1 MLFSGENCKT
11 KILKP
16 GAVPSQFRWTKTR
29 SPAVIARH
37 DRAKQKERSNNSSPA
52 IFLHQSIDA
61 CDLGAEV
68 EVGATDN
75 EVLQNQ
81 QPTIAAPTTTT
92 VGTMTEPISANTF
105 PSFSEKKSY
114 FSIEMLMENDE
125 ALHFFTG
132 LENSTKFNYVFQ
144 SLGPTAYKLNYFFG
158 QVSKPKVEY
167 QFLLVLMKLRQRKC
181 NYELAL
187 MFGIDEK
194 AVYNIFVTWVRFM
207 ALQWR
212 EIDLWPS
219 KDLVQFYSPEDFF
232 DKFPDTRVVLDGT
245 ECPVKQP
252 KQPVT
257 QQATF
262 SRYKNRNTVKV
273 VVGSTPGGLVSHV
286 SPAYGGSVSDRH
298 IIERSD
304 IPKMCNPGDSIMAD
318 KGFEVQDL
326 FAPHDVTVN
335 IPTFFKKTNRL
346 SGKAVLSDRK
356 IASKRVHIERI
367 IGLGKTYKILT
378 SPLGHAETQLASDII
393 FICFML
399 CNFRSCIVPTTA

>member
-1 MLFSGENCKT
+1 MVCHKHFTEEDYVTTSAIGENCKN
-11 KILKP
+11 KILKS
-16 GAVPSQFRWTKTR
+16 GAVPSQFRWTKTS
-29 SPAVIARH
+29 SPAVIVRC
-37 DRAKQKERSNNSSPA
+37 DRAKQKERSNNFSPA

-68 EVGATDN
+68 E
-75 EVLQNQ
+75 
-81 QPTIAAPTTTT
+81 
-92 VGTMTEPISANTF
+92 
-105 PSFSEKKSY
+105 
-114 FSIEMLMENDE
+114 
-125 ALHFFTG
+125 
-132 LENSTKFNYVFQ
+132 
-144 SLGPTAYKLNYFFG
+144 
-158 QVSKPKVEY
+158 VSKPKVEY

-187 MFGIDEK
+187 MFGIEEK

-219 KDLVQFYSPEDFF
+219 KDLVHFYSPEDFF

-245 ECPVKQP
+245 ECPVNKP

-262 SRYKNRNTVKV
+262 SKYKNRNTVKK

-335 IPTFFKKTNRL
+335 IPTFFKTTNRL

-378 SPLGHAETQLASDII
+378 SPLGHAETQLTSDII

-399 CNFRSCIVPTTA
+399 CNFHSCIVPSTS

>member
-1 MLFSGENCKT
+1 MPSSCCVPQCVNRHGGHKFPKEAGQRKRWIVAIRRDKWSPTEGSVVCHKHFTEEDYVTTTAIGENCKT

-16 GAVPSQFRWTKTR
+16 GAVPSQFRWTKTS
-29 SPAVIARH
+29 SPAVIARR

-68 EVGATDN
+68 EV
-75 EVLQNQ
+75 
-81 QPTIAAPTTTT
+81 
-92 VGTMTEPISANTF
+92 
-105 PSFSEKKSY
+105 
-114 FSIEMLMENDE
+114 
-125 ALHFFTG
+125 
-132 LENSTKFNYVFQ
+132 
-144 SLGPTAYKLNYFFG
+144 
-158 QVSKPKVEY
+158 SKPKVEY

-187 MFGIDEK
+187 MFGIEEK

-399 CNFRSCIVPTTA
+399 CNFRSCIVPSTS